1 MRGKSNMLEVASMEA
16 IGAAPALSIRRV
28 YLAAHQPLLTACQS
42 LEGQASPTPRYSADN
57 AELNPG
63 AG

>member
-1 MRGKSNMLEVASMEA
+1 MEA